1 MEIEV
6 LVPVPPVGVEQRP
19 LARRRG
25 QLSGSTIGFL
35 DNQKHNAG
43 RLLRHVAEELQRLAG
58 PFDEVCEAKV
68 ATTAAPGAVMGH
80 LQRCHAVVLAIAD

>member
-19 LARRRG
+19 LAARLE
-25 QLSGSTIGFL
+25 QLQGRTIGFL

-43 RLLRHVAEELQRLAG
+43 LLLRHVAEELQRLAG
-58 PFDEVCEAKV
+58 PFAEEHAAKV
-68 ATTAAPGAVMGH
+68 ATTAAPAAVMGR

>member
-6 LVPVPPVGVEQRP
+6 LVPVPPIDVEQRP
-19 LARRRG
+19 LASRLG
-25 QLSGSTIGFL
+25 PLSGRTIGFL

-43 RLLRHVAEELQRLAG
+43 LLLRHVAEELQHLAG
-58 PFDEVCEAKV
+58 AFAEVHETKV
-68 ATTAAPGAVMGH
+68 ATTAAPAAVMGR